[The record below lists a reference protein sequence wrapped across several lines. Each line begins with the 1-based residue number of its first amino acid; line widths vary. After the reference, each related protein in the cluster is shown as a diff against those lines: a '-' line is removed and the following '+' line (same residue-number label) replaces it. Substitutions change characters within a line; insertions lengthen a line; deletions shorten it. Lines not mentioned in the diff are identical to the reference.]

1 MRMFHSFEP
10 KSSNRFI
17 NMKNLFFDMDKKED
31 LVEKFSNLPKRK
43 LSEIEKQLIFILIE
57 KSKIQRERSM
67 AILNKGFMIFFAFI
81 IVAAMS
87 NIFEIINKT
96 YIIYLFLF
104 SITVLIVAAYTYQ
117 SAVKKE
123 ENTLDALL
131 DSFLK

>member
-1 MRMFHSFEP
+1 MRMCHSFEP

>member
-1 MRMFHSFEP
+1 
-10 KSSNRFI
+10 
-17 NMKNLFFDMDKKED
+17 MDKKED
-31 LVEKFSNLPKRK
+31 LVEKFSYLPKRK

-67 AILNKGFMIFFAFI
+67 AILNKGFMIFFAFV

-87 NIFEIINKT
+87 NIFEIIDKI
-96 YIIYLFLF
+96 YITYLFLF

-123 ENTLDALL
+123 EKTLDALL